1 MDLKRKVFFINFS
14 NLSNS
19 LVFNIEGVFVNLDC
33 LIYGEVLNNKYW
45 LYLKCG
51 RFYLRDYKYLFCGF
65 DLEEIELL

>member
-1 MDLKRKVFFINFS
+1 M
-14 NLSNS
+14 SNS
-19 LVFNIEGVFVNLDC
+19 LLFNIEGVFVNLDC